1 MFLTVK
7 GTNTVYFSISIKFL
21 SISML
26 VQPKTKMTF
35 NVKSRFT
42 CCSRRFKCQF
52 LSEGMAK
59 YIET

>member
-26 VQPKTKMTF
+26 VQPKTNGPQDDIQREIKVYMLF
-35 NVKSRFT
+35 
-42 CCSRRFKCQF
+42 
-52 LSEGMAK
+52 
-59 YIET
+59 